1 MARLETRQPPPHHP
15 VLSPCCRRH
24 AAVVIGSLPV
34 ACGNHATGGALPG
47 LGRSAAHAGPS
58 SGPASQ
64 ASVTTADHVS
74 AGDCASMSTVTRG
87 VAGVAR
93 VADAAASLHVSA
105 GLGPGCAPSKF
116 RPSPADPCCCCSR
129 CHRTRCPFQNSVLLP
144 PARLPC
150 PPSGLP
156 SLRACLSTAL
166 PSVPAKHSL
175 LPARLPSRLPLPR
188 PPDRHVSLQSRFLAL
203 CRLPAAPLPRHCT
216 IVDNL
221 SSRPSSRRK
230 PWAPAPLPASLPAT
244 HPSRSAQC
252 LPVLSTLPLDA
263 IRVLSVPTSAPPP
276 SLVHDSSTTQSRSSS
291 SPLHGYTCASGGPIC
306 GPTFPNPRCVALP
319 SWYALGSLLPH
330 ITLTFLALWRPAT
343 LDPLSLDYVTIRL
356 AVPHQLATTEQILP
370 FPIPFVKLVNY
381 SSLFL
386 DPYSTRT
393 PTGLIPLDLSR
404 PSTYHAWVAS
414 VCTVPILGALPI
426 DTASTTSRTRPRPRL
441 LPPTHP

>member
-1 MARLETRQPPPHHP
+1 VLSRTSTQYPAPSPVPSTQHPVASGGYAVVKTLATGPAPKPDARRQKLLLDGDGLVTGCGRAMTLALVVSYRRSTPACSSLSRQLAKQPTSVAAHECPGKCCWGEDVMARLETRQPPPHHP

-58 SGPASQ
+58 CGPASQ

-93 VADAAASLHVSA
+93 VADAAAVAGAASLHVSA

-116 RPSPADPCCCCSR
+116 RPSPADPCCCCSQ

-144 PARLPC
+144 PAACPPARLPYP
-150 PPSGLP
+150 PPSGRP

-175 LPARLPSRLPLPR
+175 LPARLPSHLPLPR
-188 PPDRHVSLQSRFLAL
+188 PPDRHVSLQSRFLAS
-203 CRLPAAPLPRHCT
+203 LPRHFLVT
-216 IVDNL
+216 A
-221 SSRPSSRRK
+221 PSSIISTVVRRK

-291 SPLHGYTCASGGPIC
+291 SPLHGYTCASGGQSA
-306 GPTFPNPRCVALP
+306 GPP
-319 SWYALGSLLPH
+319 S
-330 ITLTFLALWRPAT
+330 
-343 LDPLSLDYVTIRL
+343 
-356 AVPHQLATTEQILP
+356 
-370 FPIPFVKLVNY
+370 
-381 SSLFL
+381 
-386 DPYSTRT
+386 
-393 PTGLIPLDLSR
+393 PT
-404 PSTYHAWVAS
+404 HVAS
-414 VCTVPILGALPI
+414 HY
-426 DTASTTSRTRPRPRL
+426 
-441 LPPTHP
+441 HPGMH